1 MMFYFAGLG
10 LGLIASSTFLI
21 INSYFDKNKSQAVG
35 LSMAGTS
42 VGQMGMPLIVALLIE
57 YYSYDGTILIL
68 GGLSLHGLIGSMFF
82 DVSWSK
88 SVSLF

>member
-1 MMFYFAGLG
+1 VMFYFAGLG

-57 YYSYDGTILIL
+57 YYSYDGTIFIL